1 MDKKVLIV
9 DDERTVL
16 RGLEKLLK
24 DESFHTTYLT
34 NGIEAL
40 EYLETNKV
48 DMIISD
54 TRMPDMAGEVLL
66 GEVKKRH
73 PDVIRVA
80 LCHISENRRIS
91 KLIEKGLAKQYVFKP
106 WDDVEL
112 KMSINS
118 ILEMSARLLDEENLG
133 KINNLKDLPSL
144 PSLYHELVLL
154 MERDADIMEVSNL
167 ISRDQAI
174 ASKILK
180 LANSAFYGRKTG
192 NIKQAIMTMGLN
204 NVKNIVLNNSFF
216 KESSEALDKL
226 WQHTIDTNRLCLAIY
241 DQCLNKRIPSLF
253 GSAGLLHDIGRVIM
267 FMFHGDE
274 YGPIL
279 EEKETSD
286 KTLIDLEI
294 EHFHSTHQD
303 VGAFLLNSWDLPYA
317 YVEAAMFHHRPL
329 DERVVN
335 QELISVVHLADYYA
349 TELLSNDETHNLLDQ
364 RVFERLN
371 ITRKEVETLVH
382 SLKV

>member
-1 MDKKVLIV
+1 MNKKVLII

-24 DESFHTTYLT
+24 GESFHTTYLT

-40 EYLETNKV
+40 EFLETNKV

-54 TRMPDMAGEVLL
+54 TRMPDMDGEILL
-66 GEVKKRH
+66 AEVKRRH
-73 PDVIRVA
+73 PEVIRVA

-106 WDDVEL
+106 WDDSEL

-133 KINNLKDLPSL
+133 KINKLKELPSL

-154 MERDADIMEVSNL
+154 MERDADIVEVSNL

-174 ASKILK
+174 ASKVLK

-192 NIKQAIMTMGLN
+192 NINQAIMTMGLN
-204 NVKNIVLNNSFF
+204 NVKNIILNNSFF
-216 KESSEALDKL
+216 KESSEAMDKL
-226 WQHTIDTNRLCLAIY
+226 WQHTIDTNRICLAIY

-267 FMFHGDE
+267 YMFHADE

-279 EEKETSD
+279 EELETSE
-286 KTLIDLEI
+286 KTLIDLEL

-317 YVEAAMFHHRPL
+317 YVEAAMFHHKPF

-349 TELLSNDETHNLLDQ
+349 TEILSTDGAHNLLDQ

-371 ITRKEVETLVH
+371 ITRQEVENLVH

>member
-1 MDKKVLIV
+1 MNKKVLII
-9 DDERTVL
+9 DDERTIL

-40 EYLETNKV
+40 EYLETNEV

-54 TRMPDMAGEVLL
+54 TRMPDMDGETLL

-133 KINNLKDLPSL
+133 KINKLKDLPSL

-154 MERDADIMEVSNL
+154 MERDADIIEVSNL